1 MNENRVLFKNKS
13 HRLSGT
19 ANASRTHN
27 RMASEQ
33 DEEEREREQKGGGRE
48 TPSTLWFSLLLSLS
62 LSLDSRTLRWQRQR
76 SP

>member
-19 ANASRTHN
+19 ANASRTHK

-33 DEEEREREQKGGGRE
+33 DEEEREREQKWGGEGD
-48 TPSTLWFSLLLSLS
+48 SLHPLVLSLALSLS
-62 LSLDSRTLRWQRQR
+62 LARFPHFALAASA
-76 SP
+76 